1 MRLLDFLPRADGH
14 AEVANQAVV
23 QPVNPAMH
31 RKFLSALPRVAHD
44 ARLAN
49 VEHLLDHVQF
59 AEAIHALDFVVECLE
74 QRLVLVAHV
83 LDVRDKHE
91 SLLKALDN
99 EVERVDRLCELNVI
113 EQVLNVCQTSIVRD
127 AWQRGQELT
136 VHSWIY
142 GLHDG
147 IIRDLGMAVGSWKE
161 VEKAHRKA
169 VSSLGK
175 PQISKRPPT
184 FPKIFRQRTTNN

>member
-1 MRLLDFLPRADGH
+1 VDNWLR
-14 AEVANQAVV
+14 
-23 QPVNPAMH
+23 
-31 RKFLSALPRVAHD
+31 
-44 ARLAN
+44 
-49 VEHLLDHVQF
+49 HVQ
-59 AEAIHALDFVVECLE
+59 
-74 QRLVLVAHV
+74 
-83 LDVRDKHE
+83 DVRDKHE
-91 SLLKALDN
+91 ALLKSLDN
-99 EVERVDRLCELNVI
+99 EVERTDRLCELNVI

-169 VSSLGK
+169 VDRIRKPKAEDRKNSEDRNPKAALRRVLKSGFAASAFGLASDFALRISDLFSLN
-175 PQISKRPPT
+175 T
-184 FPKIFRQRTTNN
+184 